1 MSGSTPQCHGR
12 SQSASSNGVFVSP
25 STRRQPLS
33 ASNTPVLDSFLGNDD
48 EQERKQRRRSRAID
62 LHLSSNESPLS
73 VKSISNRSAEISVP
87 VIPKLTNTQISD
99 HYSTC
104 IKLSTENRIT
114 TKNAFG
120 LHLIDYMAE
129 ILKQKDSELTN
140 FKIAAGTLD
149 ASTKIYAVRV
159 DAVHADVY
167 KVLGGLG
174 KDSAPPR
181 DVDSQD
187 TDGAAAGTEAAKKSQ
202 PKKKHS
208 YKTIEQNLNNINISE
223 ADRRSEVDPM
233 FQKTAAS
240 FDECSTAG
248 IFLSTLH
255 THSYC
260 CELLLDSKVT
270 PLPSSEPVESPSS
283 TPVKVADLKSI
294 LLQCLEQRPICPT
307 LSGFQFTQ
315 WDSDSHN
322 ESASALLD
330 KFKKSDHVFDI
341 NTEVDCDPVD
351 LADALVDDDFD
362 ADMPDRTVAED
373 LGEFSEKLEARRMV
387 RENMRKDEIP
397 LVEGDIGTMC
407 LHLSVNPGEYSYFSP
422 RTMSMWAGPEH
433 WRFKP
438 LHKHVASEKVGR
450 KKNTKKDFEL
460 NFDEDIDFEMHFR
473 KTRAATTLAKSTLD
487 NQNKKGTTLPED
499 FHYDPDSIIQ
509 LSLKPAVKL
518 WRRAVQSNPAE
529 QEDEIG
535 EYDYNNPNDTSDFC
549 PALKAA
555 ASDDDDDPMD
565 CVGQGGTFEVTVGGV
580 DPYGE
585 LSGAL
590 VADIMTYGEA
600 NLVAEPQKVNK
611 IEIHY
616 AKMAKKMDM
625 KRLKRT
631 MWDLLTDVQKEQVGA
646 ENEEAEKKTHSATVA
661 GEKVFSG
668 ITKDLLH
675 RLPSMM
681 AQNLSVPLAFA
692 CLLHLANEKC
702 PISGH
707 WRYLLLAVPGQRHA
721 IRGSPTILSCR
732 KSQSHVQAQSQ
743 VGFCP
748 HCSPWQAV
756 PDLHPSAAS

>member
-1 MSGSTPQCHGR
+1 MSTSAPQPAGR
-12 SQSASSNGVFVSP
+12 SQSASSDGVFMSP
-25 STRRQPLS
+25 STKRQHVS
-33 ASNTPVLDSFLGNDD
+33 TSNTPVLDSFPGNDD
-48 EQERKQRRRSRAID
+48 EQERKQRRRSRVID
-62 LHLSSNESPLS
+62 LQLSSTDSPLS
-73 VKSISNRSAEISVP
+73 VQSPSHRPAETSLP

-174 KDSAPPR
+174 KDSAPTK

-187 TDGAAAGTEAAKKSQ
+187 GAAASTEAAKKLKT
-202 PKKKHS
+202 KKKHS

-240 FDECSTAG
+240 FDECSTVG

-255 THSYC
+255 THSYR
-260 CELLLDSKVT
+260 CELLLDAKVT
-270 PLPSSEPVESPSS
+270 PLPSSETLESPSS

-294 LLQCLEQRPICPT
+294 LLQCTEQRPICPT
-307 LSGFQFTQ
+307 LSGFQLSH

-322 ESASALLD
+322 ESVSALID
-330 KFKKSDHVFDI
+330 KFKKSDQVFDI
-341 NTEVDCDPVD
+341 NAEVDCDPAD
-351 LADALVDDDFD
+351 CADALEEDDFD
-362 ADMPDRTVAED
+362 ADMLDRTVAGD
-373 LGEFSEKLEARRMV
+373 VGEFSDKLEACRMV
-387 RENMRKDEIP
+387 PESMSKDVIP
-397 LVEGDIGTMC
+397 LAEGDIGTMC
-407 LHLSVNPGEYSYFSP
+407 LHLSVKPGEYSYFSP
-422 RTMSMWAGPEH
+422 RTMLMWAGPEH

-438 LHKHVASEKVGR
+438 HHKMDTGAEKVGR
-450 KKNTKKDFEL
+450 KRNTKKVFEL
-460 NFDEDIDFEMHFR
+460 NFDEDIDFMTRFR
-473 KTRAATTLAKSTLD
+473 KTRAATTLAKSTRD
-487 NQNKKGTTLPED
+487 NQNKKSTTLPED
-499 FHYDPDSIIQ
+499 FHYDPDNIIR
-509 LSLKPAVKL
+509 LSLKPAIK
-518 WRRAVQSNPAE
+518 SSSSD

-535 EYDYNNPNDTSDFC
+535 EYDYNNPNDTSNFC
-549 PALKAA
+549 PALK
-555 ASDDDDDPMD
+555 
-565 CVGQGGTFEVTVGGV
+565 VGGAGV
-580 DPYGE
+580 SLGCVLGTDPYGE
-585 LSGAL
+585 LSRAL
-590 VADIMTYGEA
+590 GLDITTYGES

-616 AKMAKKMDM
+616 AKTAKKMDM

-631 MWDLLTDVQKEQVGA
+631 MWDLLTDVQKDQ
-646 ENEEAEKKTHSATVA
+646 NEVAEKETDSVILANK
-661 GEKVFSG
+661 KVFSG

-675 RLPSMM
+675 RLPSAM

-692 CLLHLANEKC
+692 CLLHLANEKNLTLE
-702 PISGH
+702 G
-707 WRYLLLAVPGQRHA
+707 VED
-721 IRGSPTILSCR
+721 LSDVL
-732 KSQSHVQAQSQ
+732 VQQ
-743 VGFCP
+743 G
-748 HCSPWQAV
+748 
-756 PDLHPSAAS
+756 D